1 MFTCLHLRS
10 STKINDTFLRLPEEI
25 REKEIMIDL
34 GWVRCPFLL
43 SENIFQPIGWGH
55 RPDTVSWAHPK
66 GRRARLKDAVKWHL
80 LQSCLLHL
88 PLQEHHSRFFCGLFL
103 SCNHFKMNKSRNFSS
118 HLQWAFHLHLKFH
131 CQLFWTSFLYLAL
144 TFSIKQL
151 SCWKNK
157 TKLYLLSQNTFFP
170 LILKLPTSL
179 IVQALYYD
187 GSAFPLSSAPSSFS
201 YCSNIGMT

>member
-1 MFTCLHLRS
+1 MSTLRS
-10 STKINDTFLRLPEEI
+10 STKINDTFLWLPEEI
-25 REKEIMIDL
+25 WEKEIMIDL

-80 LQSCLLHL
+80 LQRCLLHL
-88 PLQEHHSRFFCGLFL
+88 PRQEHHSWFFHGLFL
-103 SCNHFKMNKSRNFSS
+103 SCNHFKMNKSRKFSS

-144 TFSIKQL
+144 LYQTILMLEKQ
-151 SCWKNK
+151 NK
-157 TKLYLLSQNTFFP
+157 AVFVITEYFFFP
-170 LILKLPTSL
+170 LS
-179 IVQALYYD
+179 
-187 GSAFPLSSAPSSFS
+187 
-201 YCSNIGMT
+201 